1 MLRGG
6 EMARPDLLELSITCG
21 AFLVALSLIFLA
33 CSLGAGALNALSV
46 VSGASGASAEIV
58 GDSGSDTGIAQKGGV
73 TRTAGPQTSTPLL
86 SSLQGIREATSCAVA
101 KGGEL
106 LNTSFGVLF
115 IVLIACFM
123 LSMLYSMS
131 RPPEE
136 GGWA

>member
-1 MLRGG
+1 VVIV
-6 EMARPDLLELSITCG
+6 ARPDLLELSITCG

-33 CSLGAGALNALSV
+33 CSLGVEALSMTSAL
-46 VSGASGASAEIV
+46 SGASVEIV
-58 GDSGSDTGIAQKGGV
+58 VGSDSETAQKGGGV
-73 TRTAGPQTSTPLL
+73 ATPAGPQTPTPLL

-106 LNTSFGVLF
+106 LSTSFGVLF

-136 GGWA
+136 GEWA

>member
-1 MLRGG
+1 
-6 EMARPDLLELSITCG
+6 MARPDLLELSITCG
-21 AFLVALSLIFLA
+21 AFLVALALIFLA
-33 CSLGAGALNALSV
+33 CSAGAGALNALSMI
-46 VSGASGASAEIV
+46 SGASEASAEIV
-58 GDSGSDTGIAQKGGV
+58 VDGSGSDTGTAQKV
-73 TRTAGPQTSTPLL
+73 ATPAGPQTPSPLL

-106 LNTSFGVLF
+106 LSTSFGVLF

-136 GGWA
+136 GETA